1 MSTIGLKMNKIFT
14 YLDELISNPVCELE
28 FNKDYELLIATVLSA
43 QTTDKRVNKV
53 TRVLFKKYPSIEA
66 LSKASI
72 KDIESI
78 IKEIGT
84 YHKKAIF
91 VKDIATR
98 LLNDNIKVLPN
109 NRKYLESLPGVGR
122 KTTNVFLSVIY
133 NEPAIAVDTHVA
145 RVSKRLGLANE
156 DDTVDI
162 IEKKLMK
169 KVPKERWSRTHHQ
182 LVLFGRYHCKAV
194 KPECNGCKLGEFCK
208 YKKDL
213 YVQRQNK

>member
-1 MSTIGLKMNKIFT
+1 MNTIGLKMNKIFS
-14 YLDELISNPVCELE
+14 YLDELIKNPVCELE

-43 QTTDKRVNKV
+43 QTTDKRVNNV
-53 TRVLFKKYPSIEA
+53 TKVLFIKYPSIEA
-66 LSKASI
+66 LSKASVS
-72 KDIESI
+72 DIESI

-91 VKDIATR
+91 VKEIATR
-98 LLNDNIKVLPN
+98 LVSDNIKVLPN

-145 RVSKRLGLANE
+145 RVSKRLGLVNGS
-156 DDTVDI
+156 DTVDI

-182 LVLFGRYHCKAV
+182 FVLFGRYYCKA
-194 KPECNGCKLGEFCK
+194 KNPICNNCKLKDICK
-208 YKKDL
+208 K
-213 YVQRQNK
+213 N

>member
-1 MSTIGLKMNKIFT
+1 MNKILN
-14 YLDELISNPVCELE
+14 YLDELFKNPVCELE

-66 LSKASI
+66 LSNAEIS
-72 KDIESI
+72 DIESI

-98 LLNDNIKVLPN
+98 LLNDNVTVLPN
-109 NRKYLESLPGVGR
+109 DRKYLESLPGVGR

-133 NEPAIAVDTHVA
+133 EEPAIAVDTHVA

-156 DDTVDI
+156 EDSVDV

-169 KVPKERWSRTHHQ
+169 KVPKERWGRTHHQ
-182 LVLFGRYHCKAV
+182 LVLFGRYYCKA
-194 KPECNGCKLGEFCK
+194 KNPECVNCKLKDICK
-208 YKKDL
+208 K
-213 YVQRQNK
+213 N

>member
-1 MSTIGLKMNKIFT
+1 MNTIGLKMNKIFS
-14 YLDELISNPVCELE
+14 YLDELIKNPVCELE

-43 QTTDKRVNKV
+43 QTTDKRVNNV
-53 TRVLFKKYPSIEA
+53 TKVLFKKYSSIEA
-66 LSKASI
+66 LSKASVS
-72 KDIESI
+72 DIEYI

-91 VKDIATR
+91 VKEIATR
-98 LLNDNIKVLPN
+98 LVSDNIKVLPN
-109 NRKYLESLPGVGR
+109 NREYLESLPGVGR

-145 RVSKRLGLANE
+145 RVSKRLGLVNE
-156 DDTVDI
+156 SDTVDI

-182 LVLFGRYHCKAV
+182 FVLFGRYYCKA
-194 KPECNGCKLGEFCK
+194 KNPICNNCKLKDICK
-208 YKKDL
+208 K
-213 YVQRQNK
+213 N

>member
-1 MSTIGLKMNKIFT
+1 MNTIGLKMNKIFS
-14 YLDELISNPVCELE
+14 YLDELIKNPVCELE

-43 QTTDKRVNKV
+43 QTTDKRVNNV
-53 TRVLFKKYPSIEA
+53 TKVLFKKYPSIEV

-72 KDIESI
+72 SDIESI

-91 VKDIATR
+91 VKEIATR
-98 LLNDNIKVLPN
+98 LVNDNIKVLPN

-145 RVSKRLGLANE
+145 RVSKRLGLVNE
-156 DDTVDI
+156 SDTVDI

-182 LVLFGRYHCKAV
+182 FVLFGRYYCKA
-194 KPECNGCKLGEFCK
+194 KNPICNNCKLKDICK
-208 YKKDL
+208 K
-213 YVQRQNK
+213 N

>member
-1 MSTIGLKMNKIFT
+1 MNKIFS
-14 YLDELISNPVCELE
+14 YLDELIKNPVCELE

-43 QTTDKRVNKV
+43 QTTDKRVNNV
-53 TRVLFKKYPSIEA
+53 TKVLFKKYPSIEA

-72 KDIESI
+72 SDIKSI

-91 VKDIATR
+91 VKEIATR
-98 LLNDNIKVLPN
+98 LVNDNIKVLPN
-109 NRKYLESLPGVGR
+109 NREYLESLPGVGR

-145 RVSKRLGLANE
+145 RVSKRLGLVYE
-156 DDTVDI
+156 SDTVDI

-182 LVLFGRYHCKAV
+182 FVLFGRYYCKA
-194 KPECNGCKLGEFCK
+194 KNPICNNCKLKDICK
-208 YKKDL
+208 K
-213 YVQRQNK
+213 N

>member
-1 MSTIGLKMNKIFT
+1 MNTIGLKMNKIFS
-14 YLDELISNPVCELE
+14 YLDELIKNPVCELE

-43 QTTDKRVNKV
+43 QTTDKRVNNV
-53 TRVLFKKYPSIEA
+53 TKVLFIKYPSIEA
-66 LSKASI
+66 LSKASVS
-72 KDIESI
+72 DIESI

-91 VKDIATR
+91 VKEIATR
-98 LLNDNIKVLPN
+98 LVNDNIKVLPN

-145 RVSKRLGLANE
+145 RVSKRLGLVNE
-156 DDTVDI
+156 SDTVDI

-182 LVLFGRYHCKAV
+182 FVLFGRYYCKA
-194 KPECNGCKLGEFCK
+194 KNPICNNCKLKDICK
-208 YKKDL
+208 K
-213 YVQRQNK
+213 N

>member
-1 MSTIGLKMNKIFT
+1 MNTIGLKMNKIFS
-14 YLDELISNPVCELE
+14 YLDELIKNPVCELE

-43 QTTDKRVNKV
+43 QTTDKRVNNV
-53 TRVLFKKYPSIEA
+53 TKVLFKKYSSIEA

-72 KDIESI
+72 SDIESI

-91 VKDIATR
+91 VKEIATR
-98 LLNDNIKVLPN
+98 LVNDNIKVLPN

-145 RVSKRLGLANE
+145 RVSKRLGLVNE
-156 DDTVDI
+156 SDTVDI

-182 LVLFGRYHCKAV
+182 FVLFGRYYCKA
-194 KPECNGCKLGEFCK
+194 KNPICNNCKLKDICK
-208 YKKDL
+208 K
-213 YVQRQNK
+213 N

>member
-1 MSTIGLKMNKIFT
+1 MNKIFS
-14 YLDELISNPVCELE
+14 YLDELIKNPVCELE

-43 QTTDKRVNKV
+43 QTTDKRVNNV
-53 TRVLFKKYPSIEA
+53 TKVLFKKYPSIEA
-66 LSKASI
+66 LSKASVS
-72 KDIESI
+72 DIEYI

-91 VKDIATR
+91 VKEIATR
-98 LLNDNIKVLPN
+98 LVNDNIKVLPN

-145 RVSKRLGLANE
+145 RVSKRLGLVNE
-156 DDTVDI
+156 SDTVDI

-169 KVPKERWSRTHHQ
+169 KVPKERWSRIHHQ
-182 LVLFGRYHCKAV
+182 FVLFGRYYCKA
-194 KPECNGCKLGEFCK
+194 KNPICNNCKLKDICK
-208 YKKDL
+208 K
-213 YVQRQNK
+213 N

>member
-1 MSTIGLKMNKIFT
+1 MWNILSTIGLKMNKIFN
-14 YLDELISNPVCELE
+14 YLDELFENPVCELE

-66 LSKASI
+66 LSKASV
-72 KDIESI
+72 KDIEFI

-91 VKDIATR
+91 VKEIATR
-98 LLNDNIKVLPN
+98 LLDDNVTALPN
-109 NRKYLESLPGVGR
+109 DRKYLESLPGVGR

-145 RVSKRLGLANE
+145 RVSKRLGLAKE
-156 DDTVDI
+156 EDTVDT

-169 KVPKERWSRTHHQ
+169 KVPKERWGRTHHQ
-182 LVLFGRYHCKAV
+182 LVLFGRYYCKA
-194 KPECNGCKLGEFCK
+194 KNPECVNCKLRDICK
-208 YKKDL
+208 K
-213 YVQRQNK
+213 N

>member
-1 MSTIGLKMNKIFT
+1 MNTIGLKMNKIFS
-14 YLDELISNPVCELE
+14 YLDELIKNPVCELE
-28 FNKDYELLIATVLSA
+28 FNKDYELLIATILSA
-43 QTTDKRVNKV
+43 QTTDKRVNNV
-53 TRVLFKKYPSIEA
+53 TKVLFKKYPSIEA

-72 KDIESI
+72 SDIESI

-91 VKDIATR
+91 VKEIATR
-98 LLNDNIKVLPN
+98 LVNDNIKVLPN

-145 RVSKRLGLANE
+145 RVSKRLGLVNE
-156 DDTVDI
+156 SDTVDI

-182 LVLFGRYHCKAV
+182 FVLFGRYYCKA
-194 KPECNGCKLGEFCK
+194 KNPICNNCKLKDICK
-208 YKKDL
+208 K
-213 YVQRQNK
+213 N

>member
-1 MSTIGLKMNKIFT
+1 MWNILSTIGLKMNKIFN
-14 YLDELISNPVCELE
+14 YLDELFENPVCELE

-66 LSKASI
+66 LSNAEIS
-72 KDIESI
+72 DIESI

-98 LLNDNIKVLPN
+98 LLNDNVTVLPN
-109 NRKYLESLPGVGR
+109 DRKYLESLPGVGR

-133 NEPAIAVDTHVA
+133 EEPAIAVDTHVA

-156 DDTVDI
+156 EDTVDV

-169 KVPKERWSRTHHQ
+169 KVPKERWGRTHHQ
-182 LVLFGRYHCKAV
+182 LVLFGRYYCKA
-194 KPECNGCKLGEFCK
+194 KNPECVNCKLKDICK
-208 YKKDL
+208 K
-213 YVQRQNK
+213 N

>member
-1 MSTIGLKMNKIFT
+1 MWIILSTIGLKKNKIFN
-14 YLDELISNPVCELE
+14 YLDELFEKPVCELE

-66 LSKASI
+66 LSNASI

-84 YHKKAIF
+84 YHKKAVF

-98 LLNDNIKVLPN
+98 LLNDNVTVLPN
-109 NRKYLESLPGVGR
+109 DRKYLESLPGVGR

-156 DDTVDI
+156 EDTVDI

-169 KVPKERWSRTHHQ
+169 KVPKERWGRTHHQ
-182 LVLFGRYHCKAV
+182 LVLFGRYYCKA
-194 KPECNGCKLGEFCK
+194 KNPECVNCKLKDICK
-208 YKKDL
+208 K
-213 YVQRQNK
+213 N

>member
-1 MSTIGLKMNKIFT
+1 MWNILSTIGLKMNKIFN
-14 YLDELISNPVCELE
+14 YLDELFENPVCELE

-66 LSKASI
+66 LSNAEIS
-72 KDIESI
+72 DIESI

-98 LLNDNIKVLPN
+98 LLNDNITVLPN
-109 NRKYLESLPGVGR
+109 DRKYLESLPGVGR

-133 NEPAIAVDTHVA
+133 EEPAIAVDTHVA

-156 DDTVDI
+156 EDTVDV

-169 KVPKERWSRTHHQ
+169 KVPKERWGRTHHQ
-182 LVLFGRYHCKAV
+182 LVLFGRYYCKA
-194 KPECNGCKLGEFCK
+194 KNPECVNCKLKDICK
-208 YKKDL
+208 K
-213 YVQRQNK
+213 N

>member
-1 MSTIGLKMNKIFT
+1 MNTIGLKMNKIFS
-14 YLDELISNPVCELE
+14 YLDELIKNPVCELE

-43 QTTDKRVNKV
+43 QTTDKRVNNV
-53 TRVLFKKYPSIEA
+53 TKVLFKNYPSIEA

-72 KDIESI
+72 SDIESI

-91 VKDIATR
+91 VKEIATR
-98 LLNDNIKVLPN
+98 LVSDNIKVLPN
-109 NRKYLESLPGVGR
+109 NREYLESLPGVGR

-145 RVSKRLGLANE
+145 RVSKRLGLVNE
-156 DDTVDI
+156 SDTVDI

-182 LVLFGRYHCKAV
+182 FVLFGRYYCKA
-194 KPECNGCKLGEFCK
+194 KNPICNNCKLKDICK
-208 YKKDL
+208 K
-213 YVQRQNK
+213 N

>member
-1 MSTIGLKMNKIFT
+1 MWNILSTIGLKMNKIFN
-14 YLDELISNPVCELE
+14 YLDELFENPVCELE

-53 TRVLFKKYPSIEA
+53 TRVLFKKYPSIET
-66 LSKASI
+66 LSKVSI
-72 KDIESI
+72 EDVESI

-98 LLNDNIKVLPN
+98 LLNDNVTVLPN
-109 NRKYLESLPGVGR
+109 DRKYLESLPGVGR

-156 DDTVDI
+156 EDTVDV

-169 KVPKERWSRTHHQ
+169 KVPKERWGRTHHQ
-182 LVLFGRYHCKAV
+182 LVLFGRYYCKA
-194 KPECNGCKLGEFCK
+194 KNPECSNCKLKDICK
-208 YKKDL
+208 K
-213 YVQRQNK
+213 N

>member
-1 MSTIGLKMNKIFT
+1 MNTIGLKMNKIFS
-14 YLDELISNPVCELE
+14 YLDELIKNPVCELE

-43 QTTDKRVNKV
+43 QTTDKRVNNV
-53 TRVLFKKYPSIEA
+53 TKVLFKKYPSIEA

-72 KDIESI
+72 SDIESI

-91 VKDIATR
+91 VKEIATR
-98 LLNDNIKVLPN
+98 LVNDNIKVLPN

-145 RVSKRLGLANE
+145 RVSKRLELVNE
-156 DDTVDI
+156 SDTVDI

-182 LVLFGRYHCKAV
+182 FVLFGRYYCKA
-194 KPECNGCKLGEFCK
+194 KNPICNNCKLKDICK
-208 YKKDL
+208 K
-213 YVQRQNK
+213 N

>member
-1 MSTIGLKMNKIFT
+1 MNTIGLKMNKIFS
-14 YLDELISNPVCELE
+14 YLDELIKNPVCELE

-43 QTTDKRVNKV
+43 QTTDKRVNNV
-53 TRVLFKKYPSIEA
+53 TKVLFIKYPSIEA
-66 LSKASI
+66 LSKASVS
-72 KDIESI
+72 DIESI

-91 VKDIATR
+91 VKEIATR
-98 LLNDNIKVLPN
+98 LVNDNIKVLPN

-145 RVSKRLGLANE
+145 RVSKRLGLVNE
-156 DDTVDI
+156 SDMVDI

-182 LVLFGRYHCKAV
+182 FVLFGRYYCKA
-194 KPECNGCKLGEFCK
+194 KNPICNNCKLKDICK
-208 YKKDL
+208 K
-213 YVQRQNK
+213 N

>member
-1 MSTIGLKMNKIFT
+1 MNTIGLKMNKIFS
-14 YLDELISNPVCELE
+14 YLDELIKNPVCELE

-43 QTTDKRVNKV
+43 QTTDKRVNNV
-53 TRVLFKKYPSIEA
+53 TKVLFKKYSSIEA
-66 LSKASI
+66 LSKASVS
-72 KDIESI
+72 DIEYI

-91 VKDIATR
+91 VKEIATR
-98 LLNDNIKVLPN
+98 LVNDNIKVLPN

-145 RVSKRLGLANE
+145 RVSKRLGLVNE
-156 DDTVDI
+156 SDTVDI

-182 LVLFGRYHCKAV
+182 FVLFGRYYCKA
-194 KPECNGCKLGEFCK
+194 KNPICNNCKLKDICK
-208 YKKDL
+208 K
-213 YVQRQNK
+213 N

>member
-1 MSTIGLKMNKIFT
+1 MNKIFS
-14 YLDELISNPVCELE
+14 YLDELIKNPVCELE

-43 QTTDKRVNKV
+43 QTTDKRVNNV
-53 TRVLFKKYPSIEA
+53 TKVLFKKYPSIEA

-72 KDIESI
+72 SDIESI

-91 VKDIATR
+91 VKEIATR
-98 LLNDNIKVLPN
+98 LVSDNIKVLPN

-145 RVSKRLGLANE
+145 RVSKRLGLVNE
-156 DDTVDI
+156 SDTVDI

-182 LVLFGRYHCKAV
+182 FVLFGRYYCKA
-194 KPECNGCKLGEFCK
+194 KNPICNNCKLKDICK
-208 YKKDL
+208 K
-213 YVQRQNK
+213 N

>member
-1 MSTIGLKMNKIFT
+1 MWSILSTIGLKMNKIFN
-14 YLDELISNPVCELE
+14 YLDELFENPVCELE

-53 TRVLFKKYPSIEA
+53 TRVLFKKYPSIET

-72 KDIESI
+72 EDVESI

-98 LLNDNIKVLPN
+98 LLNDNVTVLPN
-109 NRKYLESLPGVGR
+109 DRKYLESLPGVGR

-145 RVSKRLGLANE
+145 RVSKRLGLAKE
-156 DDTVDI
+156 DDTVDV

-169 KVPKERWSRTHHQ
+169 KVPKERWGRTHHQ
-182 LVLFGRYHCKAV
+182 LVLFGRYYCKA
-194 KPECNGCKLGEFCK
+194 KNPECSNCKLKDICK
-208 YKKDL
+208 K
-213 YVQRQNK
+213 N